1 MVRSFS
7 FSASFQMLCIR
18 LTSAMIMLLQFCGRE
33 LEVGMPV
40 DGPVQVV
47 SSNYQSNLQSS
58 NIVAMTTANFTNA
71 TDPNNASSVYRGAS
85 SFTRCV
91 WEVRLGNVVS
101 IVDP

>member
-1 MVRSFS
+1 MG
-7 FSASFQMLCIR
+7 
-18 LTSAMIMLLQFCGRE
+18 QFMWG
-33 LEVGMPV
+33 VF
-40 DGPVQVV
+40 
-47 SSNYQSNLQSS
+47 SNYLNLQSS